1 MYPMSIV
8 SIQSLVHSY
17 GDRPI
22 IRDASV
28 NLLAREHVCL
38 IGQNGAGKSTLLRI
52 LAGALVP
59 DKGEITWTPGV
70 RFSYLTQDAA
80 LEDAP
85 TVRAAMRQAFADV
98 YEKEAEWTQTADK
111 LQHADAADID
121 RLLTRYARLQ
131 VELEEAGIYELDA
144 RIDAVASGLGLL
156 EFGLER
162 PLSELS
168 GGQRTRALLG
178 RMLLEQPDALL
189 LDEPTNFL
197 DAEHVRWL
205 CEYLRTYPSA
215 FVLVTHDSDVVRA
228 VATCIWQLQDGQLTR
243 YSGGYEDFLVWDEVR
258 RTGQTKAYVKQQQE
272 IRRLEE
278 FVQKNIARASTTK
291 RAQSRRKQLEKIER
305 IPPPAEGPRVTFQFP
320 GAPPPAR
327 VVIRAAALQVGYR
340 RALLPTLDLEI
351 DRGSKVALTGCNGI
365 GKTTLLRTLIGALPP
380 VAGTA
385 LLGDRVQVGYF
396 AQEEYAR
403 GTRTAMHVIADAFPG
418 LTHKEVRSA
427 LARCGLRAEKA
438 LQPVH
443 SLSGGEQA
451 KVRLCLL
458 TLAPANVL
466 VLDEPTNH
474 LDAAAKSVLQQVLC
488 EYTGTILV
496 VSHEPEFYQPFATDV
511 INLEA
516 LAASGQAQTIVARL
530 PSHR

>member
-1 MYPMSIV
+1 MSIV
-8 SIQSLVHSY
+8 SIESLVHSY

-22 IRDASV
+22 VCDVSV

-38 IGQNGAGKSTLLRI
+38 IGRNGAGKSTLLRI

-59 DKGEITWTPGV
+59 DKGAVTWTPGI

-85 TVRAAMRQAFADV
+85 TVRAAMRQAFAPV
-98 YEKEAEWTQTADK
+98 YAKEAEWQQTAEK
-111 LQHADAADID
+111 LQHADDSDMD
-121 RLLTRYARLQ
+121 RLLARYARLQ
-131 VELEEAGIYELDA
+131 EELEESGIYELDA
-144 RIDAVASGLGLL
+144 RIDTVASGLGLL

-162 PLSELS
+162 PLTELS

-178 RMLLEQPDALL
+178 RILLEQPDVLL

-197 DAEHVRWL
+197 DAEHVQWL

-228 VATCIWQLQDGQLTR
+228 VANCIWQLEDGQLTR
-243 YSGGYEDFLVWDEVR
+243 YNGSYDDFVVWDEVR
-258 RTGQTKAYVKQQQE
+258 RTGQAKAYVRQQQE

-291 RAQSRRKQLEKIER
+291 RAQSRRKQLDKIER
-305 IPPPAEGPRVTFQFP
+305 IPPPGEGPRVSFQFP
-320 GAPPPAR
+320 AAAPPTR
-327 VVIRAAALQVGYR
+327 IVIQAAALKVGYR
-340 RALLPTLDLEI
+340 HALLPALDLEVE
-351 DRGSKVALTGCNGI
+351 RGSKIALTGCNGI

-380 VAGTA
+380 VAGA
-385 LLGDRVQVGYF
+385 VLLGDRVQVGYF
-396 AQEEYAR
+396 AQEEYAK
-403 GTRTAMHVIADAFPG
+403 GTRTAMQVISDAFVG
-418 LTHKEVRSA
+418 LTHKEVRTA

-458 TLAPANVL
+458 TLSPANLL

-474 LDAAAKSVLQQVLC
+474 LDAAAKSALQQVLC
-488 EYTGTILV
+488 EYLGSILV

-511 INLEA
+511 IDVES
-516 LAASGQAQTIVARL
+516 LAASDRAQAIVARVK
-530 PSHR
+530 SHR